1 MPKLLATDL
10 DGTLFYPKKRI
21 RLVSNRTKKM
31 IQKFIDD
38 GNHFVVVSGRNIGP
52 CTRIFKRLDRDG
64 IAIGCNG
71 SFITQNGKIIH
82 KQTFTPDVLNRVI
95 EYVES
100 HFPIKGLYV
109 MADND
114 EFVQREKF
122 SSLFYRIV
130 NTLWYIY
137 QGALK
142 NPYHV
147 SKDRFYEL
155 IDQGKVYK
163 LMVMFGVSKKAKK
176 RSAEANKE
184 LFREFGH
191 EIEASW
197 SNEFIEIS
205 PYGCSKS
212 NGLKFIENYL
222 KINHSDIYVV
232 GDSGNDISMFKEYQE
247 QSFCMSHAPLSVS
260 KYAKHTIKRFENIET
275 YLYQDIE
282 RK

>member
-1 MPKLLATDL
+1 MKNKGFTLIELLAVIVILAIIALIATPIIL
-10 DGTLFYPKKRI
+10 
-21 RLVSNRTKKM
+21 
-31 IQKFIDD
+31 
-38 GNHFVVVSGRNIGP
+38 
-52 CTRIFKRLDRDG
+52 G
-64 IAIGCNG
+64 IINDA
-71 SFITQNGKIIH
+71 
-82 KQTFTPDVLNRVI
+82 R
-95 EYVES
+95 ES
-100 HFPIKGLYV
+100 
-109 MADND
+109 
-114 EFVQREKF
+114 
-122 SSLFYRIV
+122 
-130 NTLWYIY
+130 
-137 QGALK
+137 
-142 NPYHV
+142 
-147 SKDRFYEL
+147 
-155 IDQGKVYK
+155 
-163 LMVMFGVSKKAKK
+163 AKK